1 MANKKILLL
10 NGPNLNLLGER
21 EPHIYGSTTLKEIEE
36 NLEKIART
44 KSIDLI
50 TFQSNHEGELIDKIQ
65 ELRKEVAG
73 IIINP
78 AGFSHTSIALRDALS
93 AVSVPKVEVH
103 ISNIHAREAFRH
115 HSYISAVV
123 DCVICGA
130 GVVGY
135 EMALE
140 WMMGKV

>member
-36 NLEKIART
+36 NLKKIANI
-44 KSIDLI
+44 KSIELVA
-50 TFQSNHEGELIDKIQ
+50 FQSNHEGELIDKIQ

-135 EMALE
+135 EMALQ
-140 WMMGKV
+140 WMIGKV

>member
-21 EPHIYGSTTLKEIEE
+21 EPHIYGSTTLKEIEG
-36 NLEKIART
+36 NLEKIANI
-44 KSIDLI
+44 KSIELV

>member
-1 MANKKILLL
+1 MSIKKILLL

-36 NLEKIART
+36 NLGKIANV
-44 KSIDLI
+44 KSIELVA
-50 TFQSNHEGELIDKIQ
+50 FQSNHEGELIDKIQ

-78 AGFSHTSIALRDALS
+78 AGFSHTSIAMRDALS
-93 AVSVPKVEVH
+93 AVTCPKVEVH
-103 ISNIHAREAFRH
+103 ISNIHARESFRH

-130 GVVGY
+130 GVAGY
-135 EMALE
+135 EMALQ
-140 WMMGKV
+140 WMMGKI